1 MSVRFDILTL
11 FPEMIEG
18 MLNQSILKRAIEKKI
33 IEVNII
39 NFRDFSTNKHS
50 TVDDYAYGG
59 GAGMLISV
67 EPIHLAMKTIPNID
81 KAYKIL
87 TSPSGNVYN
96 QNKAEKLSKLDHI
109 VIVCGHY
116 EGIDNRILDY
126 IDEEISIGDY
136 VLTGG
141 EIPACAIIDSIAR
154 LVPGVISDESIVGE
168 SFTMGLLEYPQ
179 YTRPYEYDGKKVPDV
194 LVSGHHANIKKW
206 QRYQSLKKTYEVR
219 PELLGNIALTNE
231 DRKNVRRLD
240 IFRKEI
246 KNEKN

>member
-168 SFTMGLLEYPQ
+168 SFTVGLLEYPQ

-231 DRKNVRRLD
+231 DIKMLE
-240 IFRKEI
+240 EI

>member
-96 QNKAEKLSKLDHI
+96 QNKAEKLSKLDYI

-206 QRYQSLKKTYEVR
+206 QRYQSLKKTYEAR

-231 DRKNVRRLD
+231 DIKMLE
-240 IFRKEI
+240 EI

>member
-96 QNKAEKLSKLDHI
+96 QNRAEKLSKLDHI

-206 QRYQSLKKTYEVR
+206 QRYQSLKKTYEAR

-231 DRKNVRRLD
+231 DIKMLE
-240 IFRKEI
+240 EI

>member
-168 SFTMGLLEYPQ
+168 SFTMGLLDYPQ

-231 DRKNVRRLD
+231 DIKMLE
-240 IFRKEI
+240 EI

>member
-154 LVPGVISDESIVGE
+154 LVPGVISDETIVGE

-231 DRKNVRRLD
+231 DIKMLE
-240 IFRKEI
+240 EI

>member
-154 LVPGVISDESIVGE
+154 LVPDVISDESIVGE

-194 LVSGHHANIKKW
+194 LVSGHRANIKKW

-231 DRKNVRRLD
+231 DIKMLE
-240 IFRKEI
+240 EI

>member
-116 EGIDNRILDY
+116 EGIDNRILVY

-231 DRKNVRRLD
+231 DIKMLE
-240 IFRKEI
+240 EI

>member
-67 EPIHLAMKTIPNID
+67 EPIHLAMKTIPNIV

-96 QNKAEKLSKLDHI
+96 QNRAEKLSKLDHI

-231 DRKNVRRLD
+231 DIKMLE
-240 IFRKEI
+240 EI

>member
-67 EPIHLAMKTIPNID
+67 EPIHLAMKTIPNIY

-231 DRKNVRRLD
+231 DIKMLE
-240 IFRKEI
+240 EI

>member
-154 LVPGVISDESIVGE
+154 LVHGVISDESIVGE

-231 DRKNVRRLD
+231 DIKMLE
-240 IFRKEI
+240 EI

>member
-96 QNKAEKLSKLDHI
+96 QNKSEKLSKLDHI

-231 DRKNVRRLD
+231 DIKMLE
-240 IFRKEI
+240 EI

>member
-67 EPIHLAMKTIPNID
+67 EPIHLAMKAIPNID

-96 QNKAEKLSKLDHI
+96 QNRAEKLSKLDHI

-231 DRKNVRRLD
+231 DIKMLE
-240 IFRKEI
+240 EI

>member
-67 EPIHLAMKTIPNID
+67 EPIHLAMKNIPNID

-231 DRKNVRRLD
+231 DIKMLE
-240 IFRKEI
+240 EI

>member
-206 QRYQSLKKTYEVR
+206 QRYQSLKKTYGVR

-231 DRKNVRRLD
+231 DIKMLE
-240 IFRKEI
+240 EI

>member
-141 EIPACAIIDSIAR
+141 EIPTCAIIDSIAR

-206 QRYQSLKKTYEVR
+206 QRYQSLKKTYVVR

-231 DRKNVRRLD
+231 DIKMLE
-240 IFRKEI
+240 EI

>member
-59 GAGMLISV
+59 VAGMLISV

-231 DRKNVRRLD
+231 DIKMLE
-240 IFRKEI
+240 EI

>member
-87 TSPSGNVYN
+87 TSPGGNVYN

-231 DRKNVRRLD
+231 DIKMLE
-240 IFRKEI
+240 EI

>member
-96 QNKAEKLSKLDHI
+96 QNKSEKLSKLDHI

-168 SFTMGLLEYPQ
+168 SFTMVLLEYPQ
-179 YTRPYEYDGKKVPDV
+179 YTKPREYMGYKVPEV
-194 LVSGHHANIKKW
+194 LLNGNHKLIEEFRMQQKIERTKNKRPDLYEKFMKKN
-206 QRYQSLKKTYEVR
+206 S
-219 PELLGNIALTNE
+219 
-231 DRKNVRRLD
+231 
-240 IFRKEI
+240 
-246 KNEKN
+246 

>member
-67 EPIHLAMKTIPNID
+67 EPIHLAMKTITNID

-141 EIPACAIIDSIAR
+141 EIPACTIIDSIAR

-194 LVSGHHANIKKW
+194 LISGHHANIKKW

-231 DRKNVRRLD
+231 DIKMLE
-240 IFRKEI
+240 EI

>member
-141 EIPACAIIDSIAR
+141 EIPASAIIDSIAR

-231 DRKNVRRLD
+231 DIKMLE
-240 IFRKEI
+240 EI

>member
-126 IDEEISIGDY
+126 IDEEISIGDN

-141 EIPACAIIDSIAR
+141 EIPASAIIDSIDR
-154 LVPGVISDESIVGE
+154 LVPGVISDESIIGE

-231 DRKNVRRLD
+231 DIKMLE
-240 IFRKEI
+240 EI